1 MTTTN
6 TNSDPVSAENRELMD
21 YLYENKDQMGS
32 EVYVQLS
39 KLVAKKEKAKPKF
52 QQKFFKVKYILN
64 EVVSFARNSYLEC
77 CEERNLEL
85 NTMFNTKT
93 YVKVLRGVKRTENTN
108 FDDIMNGV
116 IQLDVS
122 VFGDYLTTIH
132 TGDTYVRSVPLS
144 GGYAGWDEDIA
155 GKKTSTL
162 HILFIQECD
171 LQEEEEE
178 GNY

>member
-1 MTTTN
+1 MTTAN
-6 TNSDPVSAENRELMD
+6 TNSDPISFENRELMD
-21 YLYENKDQMGS
+21 YLYEHKDQMSS
-32 EVYVQLS
+32 EVYIQLS
-39 KLVAKKEKAKPKF
+39 ELVAKKEKAKSNF
-52 QQKFFKVKYILN
+52 QHKFFKVKYILN

-77 CEERNLEL
+77 CEERNIEL

-93 YVKVLRGVKRTENTN
+93 YVKVLRGIQRTANDN

-116 IQLDVS
+116 IQI
-122 VFGDYLTTIH
+122 FGDYQTTIH
-132 TGDTYVRSVPLS
+132 TGDTYVKSVALS